1 MYGIQFL
8 FLLVYIP
15 NVKERVGVEN
25 FGDCLCHSSDKQL
38 PSASAW
44 LCTNPGRI
52 IFSGIWCG
60 RSCWKISLYIY
71 INYSIRCY
79 MPISRVKIQTLQ
91 TKLVRGERFFKQWL
105 CLSLQKAFYPTKIRF
120 IAWFYINPRCSAD
133 CHGSSNLLGPCLPR
147 LEVVNF
153 DPKSQQSIL
162 LQLPLVC

>member
-1 MYGIQFL
+1 MVLRISETVFL
-8 FLLVYIP
+8 IVSINNYPLHLHDSVQALAELFFL
-15 NVKERVGVEN
+15 EFGVE
-25 FGDCLCHSSDKQL
+25 GLAEKY
-38 PSASAW
+38 
-44 LCTNPGRI
+44 R
-52 IFSGIWCG
+52 
-60 RSCWKISLYIY
+60 YIY

-133 CHGSSNLLGPCLPR
+133 CQGSSNLLGPCLPR
-147 LEVVNF
+147 LEEVSF

>member
-1 MYGIQFL
+1 VLRISETVFL
-8 FLLVYIP
+8 IVPINNYPLHLHDSVQALIYIY
-15 NVKERVGVEN
+15 
-25 FGDCLCHSSDKQL
+25 
-38 PSASAW
+38 
-44 LCTNPGRI
+44 I
-52 IFSGIWCG
+52 
-60 RSCWKISLYIY
+60 YIY

-133 CHGSSNLLGPCLPR
+133 CQGSSILLGPCLPR
-147 LEVVNF
+147 LEEVNF

>member
-1 MYGIQFL
+1 MVLRISETVFL
-8 FLLVYIP
+8 IVPINNYPLHLHDPVQALAELFFL
-15 NVKERVGVEN
+15 EFGVE
-25 FGDCLCHSSDKQL
+25 GLAEKY
-38 PSASAW
+38 
-44 LCTNPGRI
+44 
-52 IFSGIWCG
+52 
-60 RSCWKISLYIY
+60 LYIY

-133 CHGSSNLLGPCLPR
+133 CQGSSNLLGPCLPR
-147 LEVVNF
+147 LEEVSF